1 MDSLTF
7 KTISTRSEL
16 EEIGRLRYQAFIV
29 ERGCSL
35 PEADHV
41 NGLLI
46 DQLDEEILLKGA
58 KVGWIVAAMLAG
70 EIVGTARASLFGEA
84 TSHYETMYRCDEFD
98 LRPSDRPTITSRLC
112 TSAEKRHSSVSLA
125 LIKEV
130 YRFGV
135 MQGARINFIDCN
147 TPLLGLFKRFGFQES
162 VPALQHSAFG
172 HIHPLVLI
180 LNDKDHL
187 QAVRSPFLSFQHAV
201 HSDPLALSRLRLSLK
216 RVQHTYST
224 LIQSPIYYEHN
235 Q

>member
-1 MDSLTF
+1 MNATTF

-16 EEIGRLRYQAFIV
+16 EEVGRLRYQAFIV
-29 ERGCSL
+29 ERGCDI

-58 KVGWIVAAMLAG
+58 KAGWIVAAMLAG
-70 EIVGTARASLFGEA
+70 QIVGTARLNLFGEA
-84 TSHYETMYRCDEFD
+84 TSHYEAMYGCDEFD
-98 LRPSDRPTITSRLC
+98 LRPLDRPTITTRLC

-130 YRFGV
+130 YRLGL

-147 TPLLGLFKRFGFQES
+147 TPLLGLFNRFGFQES
-162 VPALQHSAFG
+162 IPAIEHSAFG

-180 LNDKDHL
+180 LNDTDHL
-187 QAVRSPFLSFQHAV
+187 QAVRSPFLEFQHAITI
-201 HSDPLALSRLRLSLK
+201 DPVALSRLRISLK
-216 RVQHTYST
+216 RVQHIHSSLNY
-224 LIQSPIYYEHN
+224 SPIYEHN
-235 Q
+235 H